1 MVIVWRD
8 AMGLKKQVFH
18 SSENKPAAF
27 LIGFLVYF
35 VFLMACEKITD
46 TQRHFFVLWKDR
58 RKVKHWQTA
67 LMLYDTGWF

>member
-46 TQRHFFVLWKDR
+46 TQRHFLFYERTAGRSNIDR
-58 RKVKHWQTA
+58 RP
-67 LMLYDTGWF
+67 